1 MKNSIDDPTSEVVDG
16 KITSRALA
24 SLAKLKNFVDSIHWL
39 NREMEYFFYDPADGF
54 VSFGNIAFH
63 LALLF

>member
-39 NREMEYFFYDPADGF
+39 NREMEYFF
-54 VSFGNIAFH
+54 
-63 LALLF
+63 